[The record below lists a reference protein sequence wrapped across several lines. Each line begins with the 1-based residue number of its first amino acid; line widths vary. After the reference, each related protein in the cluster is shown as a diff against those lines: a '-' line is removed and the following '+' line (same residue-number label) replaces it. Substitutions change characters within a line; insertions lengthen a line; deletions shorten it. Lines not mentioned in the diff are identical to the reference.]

1 MHMKKQSFIN
11 PLPSL
16 TKYIAQ
22 AGVCSRRKALDLIE
36 NRVVLVNNIVAT
48 EAGYRVKPTD
58 LVLVK
63 GEIVRM
69 PKKVYVLVNKPK
81 DYITTLADEK
91 GRKIVTDLLWP
102 HIQERVYPVGRL
114 DRSTTGVLLLTN
126 DGELAQKLSHPRYE
140 VAKVY
145 HITLDSCLKHQDYIA
160 IKEGVRLYDGMVHVD
175 YIEYMQKKSE
185 IMIEIHNG
193 KNRIIRRLF
202 EHFGYQVKKLDRV
215 QYAGLTKS
223 GLTVGSWRYLTSA
236 EVSVLQKPYFSS
248 TK

>member
-145 HITLDSCLKHQDYIA
+145 HITLDSSLKHQDYIA

-223 GLTVGSWRYLTSA
+223 GLTVGNWRYLTSA

>member
-1 MHMKKQSFIN
+1 MKKQSCIN

-22 AGVCSRRKALDLIE
+22 SGVCSRRRAVDLIQD
-36 NRVVLVNNIVAT
+36 RVVLVNNTIVT
-48 EAGYRVKPTD
+48 EPGYRVQPTD
-58 LVLVK
+58 MVLVK
-63 GEIVRM
+63 GELVSA
-69 PKKVYVLVNKPK
+69 PKKVYVLLNKPK

-91 GRKIVTDLLWP
+91 GRKMVTDLLWP
-102 HIQERVYPVGRL
+102 HVKERIYPVGRL

-126 DGELAQKLSHPRYE
+126 DGDLAQKLSHPRYE

-145 HITLDSCLKHQDYIA
+145 HVCLDGSLKHQDYVA
-160 IKEGVRLYDGMVHVD
+160 IKEGIRLYDGLVQVD
-175 YIEYMQKKSE
+175 YIEYLQKKSD

-202 EHFGYQVKKLDRV
+202 EHLGYQVKKLDRV

-223 GLTVGSWRYLTSA
+223 GLTVGNWRYLTSLEISA
-236 EVSVLQKPYFSS
+236 LQKMHYN
-248 TK
+248 KK

>member
-36 NRVVLVNNIVAT
+36 SRVVLVNNIVAT

-145 HITLDSCLKHQDYIA
+145 HITLDSSLKHQDYIA

-223 GLTVGSWRYLTSA
+223 GLTVGNWRYLTSA